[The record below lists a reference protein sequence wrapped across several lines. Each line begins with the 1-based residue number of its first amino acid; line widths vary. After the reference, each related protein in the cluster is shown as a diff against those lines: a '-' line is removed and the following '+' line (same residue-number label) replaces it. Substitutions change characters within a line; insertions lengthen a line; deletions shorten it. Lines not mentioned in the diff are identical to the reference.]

1 MVIVMF
7 TVKGIG
13 RLVSLFLSVTALV
26 FALQAIPARGQEVA
40 VVDVA
45 RVIDASNS
53 GKEGQRR
60 IDNLKKELD
69 TEMDSFRKGLGT
81 VKDNDPRLVQ
91 KQAQLAA
98 RYQAEFSRI
107 SGLLMVEFRR
117 VTNEW
122 LKGNKKGITVVVPA
136 SSVIAAS
143 PSTDINAEILRLF
156 NAVTIDFNKK

>member
-26 FALQAIPARGQEVA
+26 FALQALPARGEVA

-45 RVIDASNS
+45 RVIDASNP

-60 IDNLKKELD
+60 VDNLKKELD
-69 TEMDSFRKGLGT
+69 AEMDSFRKGLGT
-81 VKDNDPRLVQ
+81 VKENDPRLVQ
-91 KQAQLAA
+91 KQAQLVA

-122 LKGNKKGITVVVPA
+122 LKGNKKGVTVVVPA

>member
-26 FALQAIPARGQEVA
+26 FALQALPARGEVA

-45 RVIDASNS
+45 RVIDASNP

-60 IDNLKKELD
+60 VDNLKKELD
-69 TEMDSFRKGLGT
+69 AEMDSFRKGLGT
-81 VKDNDPRLVQ
+81 VKENDPRLVQ
-91 KQAQLAA
+91 KQAQLVA

-107 SGLLMVEFRR
+107 SGLLMVELRR

-122 LKGNKKGITVVVPA
+122 LKGNKKGVTVVVPA

-156 NAVTIDFNKK
+156 NAVTMDFNKK

>member
-1 MVIVMF
+1 MF

-26 FALQAIPARGQEVA
+26 FALQALPARGEVA

-45 RVIDASNS
+45 RVIDASNP

-60 IDNLKKELD
+60 VDNLKKELD
-69 TEMDSFRKGLGT
+69 AEMDSFRKGLGT
-81 VKDNDPRLVQ
+81 VKENDPRLVQ
-91 KQAQLAA
+91 KQAQLVA

-107 SGLLMVEFRR
+107 SGLLMVELRR

-122 LKGNKKGITVVVPA
+122 LKGNKKGVTVVVPA

-156 NAVTIDFNKK
+156 NAVTMDFNKK